1 MVSTRNN
8 ANNNHMADEQIIM
21 IQALQAQMEELQQ
34 KGIVDQLRNE
44 KDRRRHREEM
54 SLLKEQNKYL

>member
-1 MVSTRNN
+1 
-8 ANNNHMADEQIIM
+8 MADEQIIM